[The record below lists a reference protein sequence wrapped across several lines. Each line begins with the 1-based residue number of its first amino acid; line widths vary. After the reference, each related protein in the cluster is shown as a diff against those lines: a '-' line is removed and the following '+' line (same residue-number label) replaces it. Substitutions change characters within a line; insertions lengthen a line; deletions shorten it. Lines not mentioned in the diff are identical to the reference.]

1 MKTAVITGGNSG
13 IGKAVAIELARKSY
27 RVIIQGR
34 NSAKTKEAVEDIKRQ
49 SGSQQVEYIVE
60 DVAGIRG
67 MKALA
72 DAIRQKTNTI
82 DALVL
87 STGVILPK
95 QIFTED
101 GLEMGFAVQYL
112 SRFAVVHFLM
122 EELKRGHARIVNV
135 GAPKMKNA
143 QIYFD
148 DIALKNGF
156 SMIKAL
162 GQEMYAIHLFTQEFA
177 KRYPG
182 NEIMMNIGHV
192 GIAKTGIM
200 RETNFMMRMLVDVF
214 GASPQKAASNF
225 VYMATEADFSGY
237 FLSKPGK
244 PQSRIKLNY
253 DPATADRLWNL
264 SLGLVE
270 GKQTAAASS

>member
-13 IGKAVAIELARKSY
+13 IGKAVAIELAKRSY
-27 RVIIQGR
+27 RVIIHGR
-34 NSAKTKEAVEDIKRQ
+34 NSAKTQEAAEDIKKS
-49 SGSQQVEYIVE
+49 SGSQQVEYVVE
-60 DVAGIRG
+60 DIAGIRG

-72 DAIRQKTNTI
+72 DAIRQKTDTI
-82 DALVL
+82 HALVL

-95 QIFTED
+95 QVLTED

-112 SRFAVVHFLM
+112 SRFAMVQLLM
-122 EELKRGHARIVNV
+122 DELKRGHAHIVNV

-143 QIYFD
+143 QIFFD
-148 DIALKNGF
+148 DIALKDNF
-156 SMIKAL
+156 SMLKAL

-177 KRYPG
+177 KRHSG
-182 NEIMMNIGHV
+182 NEMVMNIGHV

-200 RETNFMMRMLVDVF
+200 RETNFMMRVMVDVF
-214 GASPQKAASNF
+214 GSSPQKAASNF

-244 PQSRIKLNY
+244 PQSREKLNY
-253 DPATADRLWNL
+253 DPATAEKLWNL
-264 SLGLVE
+264 SLKLME
-270 GKQTAAASS
+270 GKQSATAG